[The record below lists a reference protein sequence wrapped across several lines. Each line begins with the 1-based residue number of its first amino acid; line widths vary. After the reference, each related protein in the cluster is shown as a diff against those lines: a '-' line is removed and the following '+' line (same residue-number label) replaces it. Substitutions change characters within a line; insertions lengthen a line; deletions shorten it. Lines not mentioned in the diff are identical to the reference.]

1 MRLVLLA
8 AAIAFAA
15 PAIAQESPAPDCVD
29 GKAPAAYAPWAAKAT
44 ATSATGPADLAA
56 ATLEVGKAYDATLKS
71 TKDISFPTQPEKP
84 GGSVSSGGL
93 FQFKIADKGNYTV
106 ALGSGA
112 WIDVLKGGKA
122 LESNRHG
129 HGPSCTTIR
138 KMVTFPLEAGVYT
151 LQISANA
158 QPHLELMVLKQP

>member
-1 MRLVLLA
+1 MRFAVLA

-15 PAIAQESPAPDCVD
+15 PAFAQESPAPDCAG
-29 GKAPAAYAPWAAKAT
+29 GKAPAAYAPWATKAT
-44 ATSATGPADLAA
+44 ATSATGAADLAA
-56 ATLEVGKAYDATLKS
+56 ATLDIGRAYDATLKP
-71 TKDISFPTQPEKP
+71 TKDITFPTQPEKP

-93 FQFKIADKGNYTV
+93 FQFKIVAKGNYTV

-112 WIDVLKGGKA
+112 WIDVLKDGKA
-122 LESNRHG
+122 LESNAHG

-138 KMVTFPLEAGVYT
+138 KMVTFPLEAGAYT